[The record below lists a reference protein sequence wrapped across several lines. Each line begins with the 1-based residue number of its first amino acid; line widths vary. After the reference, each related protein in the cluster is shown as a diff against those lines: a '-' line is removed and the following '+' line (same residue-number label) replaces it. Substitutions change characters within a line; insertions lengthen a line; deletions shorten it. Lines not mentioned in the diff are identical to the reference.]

1 MRFFVPWEKGS
12 MSWLYDRR
20 EQLDG
25 LRPFVEIAHRLIY
38 PIPYHDRDDVE
49 QEIVI
54 TLKRVTDKRG
64 ETAENYLWGAARN
77 VIRRYWRKR
86 YCQARKF
93 CHLLEGNKG
102 EMVAETWKFVC
113 GDGDNGAR
121 LDAIATLA
129 ILPQRLVEIGYKGLN
144 GERLSEAD
152 ELYWMRHKA
161 KLDCRKRG
169 DQLSDWEKRRVAQ
182 LHKEGLS
189 VSKIA
194 KTMGRGR
201 RTIDLCLLRAG
212 LREAPPYLAR
222 K

>member
-1 MRFFVPWEKGS
+1 
-12 MSWLYDRR
+12 MSWLYDHR

-25 LRPFVEIAHRLIY
+25 LRPFVEIAHRLTY
-38 PIPYHDRDDVE
+38 PVPHHDRDDVE

-54 TLKRVTDKRG
+54 TLKQVSDRHG
-64 ETAENYLWGAARN
+64 EVEENYLWGVARN
-77 VIRRYWRKR
+77 VIKHYWRKR
-86 YCQARKF
+86 YRQARRF
-93 CHLLEGNKG
+93 CHLVESNKG
-102 EMVAETWKFVC
+102 EMVAETWEFIC
-113 GDGDNGAR
+113 GEDDNEAR

-129 ILPQRLVEIGYKGLN
+129 TLPQRLVAIGYKRLN

-169 DQLSDWEKRRVAQ
+169 DQLSEWEKRRVVQ

-201 RTIDLCLLRAG
+201 KTVDLCLVKAG
-212 LREAPPYLAR
+212 LREAPPYLAI
-222 K
+222 KQM

>member
-1 MRFFVPWEKGS
+1 
-12 MSWLYDRR
+12 MSWLYERR

-25 LRPFVEIAHRLIY
+25 LRPFVEIAHRLLY

-64 ETAENYLWGAARN
+64 ETAENYLWGVARN
-77 VIRRYWRKR
+77 VIRHYWRKQYR
-86 YCQARKF
+86 QASRF
-93 CHLLEGNKG
+93 RHLVEGNKG

-113 GDGDNGAR
+113 GDGDNEAR
-121 LDAIATLA
+121 LDAIAILNT
-129 ILPQRLVEIGYKGLN
+129 LPQRLVEIGYKRLN
-144 GERLSEAD
+144 GERLREAD

-169 DQLSDWEKRRVAQ
+169 DQLSDWEKRRVAH
-182 LHKEGLS
+182 LHNESLS

-194 KTMGRGR
+194 KAIGRSR
-201 RTIDLCLLRAG
+201 RTIDLCLVKAG
-212 LREAPPYLAR
+212 LREAPPYLASKR
-222 K
+222 